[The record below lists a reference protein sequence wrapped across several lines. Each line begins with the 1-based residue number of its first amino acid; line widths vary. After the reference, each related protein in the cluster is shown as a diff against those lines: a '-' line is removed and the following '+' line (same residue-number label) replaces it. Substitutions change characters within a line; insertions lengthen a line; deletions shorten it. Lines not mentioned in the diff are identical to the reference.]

1 MVWSL
6 LNPLLLTLVLF
17 VAFRVFLRIKMESYA
32 FFLIAGLFAW
42 NWFSASV
49 TISTGTLISN
59 VNLIKRIRF
68 PRQILVIAA
77 VLAQLVNLIFAIP
90 IIAVVAFVSGE
101 GPGVIWLL
109 GIPVLVTAQ
118 LMVTVGIC
126 MAIAMVNAYFRDMEH
141 LVAVLCTSSKQ
152 VGQKGSL

>member
-17 VAFRVFLRIKMESYA
+17 IAFRVFMRIERENYA

-49 TISTGTLISN
+49 TISTGTLITN

-68 PRQILVIAA
+68 PRQILVK
-77 VLAQLVNLIFAIP
+77 VQVDP
-90 IIAVVAFVSGE
+90 IIR
-101 GPGVIWLL
+101 
-109 GIPVLVTAQ
+109 TAMR
-118 LMVTVGIC
+118 L
-126 MAIAMVNAYFRDMEH
+126 
-141 LVAVLCTSSKQ
+141 K
-152 VGQKGSL
+152 